1 MKNIEEILASLGI
14 TVPEDKAAEL
24 TKQVAENYKTIAE
37 HEKRVLALEGER
49 DGFKEKY
56 ETAQKTISGFEEMDI
71 DGVQKELGEYKKK
84 VEEMEAEHKKALHE
98 RDFSDAL
105 KNEIANIKFSSEAA
119 KKSIMAEVQAAGL
132 TLVDGKIMG
141 FNDFIAN
148 CKAKDASAFVDE
160 QTENLQNNKASFTRP
175 MNNNNNT
182 STKASMTEQIRSAMG
197 LKPEKGE

>member
-14 TVPEDKAAEL
+14 TVPEDKATEL
-24 TKQVAENYKTIAE
+24 TKLVAENYKTISE
-37 HEKRVLALEGER
+37 HEKRVQALEGER

-56 ETAQKTISGFEEMDI
+56 ETAQKTISGF
-71 DGVQKELGEYKKK
+71 
-84 VEEMEAEHKKALHE
+84 EEMEAEHKKALHE

>member
-14 TVPEDKAAEL
+14 TVSEDKAAEL
-24 TKQVAENYKTIAE
+24 TKLVAENYKTISE
-37 HEKRVLALEGER
+37 HEKRVQALEGER

-84 VEEMEAEHKKALHE
+84 VEEMEADHKRALYE

-105 KNEIANIKFSSEAA
+105 KNEISNIKFSSEAA

-148 CKAKDASAFVDE
+148 CKEKDASAFVDE

>member
-24 TKQVAENYKTIAE
+24 TKLVAENYKTISE
-37 HEKRVLALEGER
+37 HEKRVQALEGER

-84 VEEMEAEHKKALHE
+84 VEEMEAEHKKALYE

-105 KNEIANIKFSSEAA
+105 KNEISNIKFSSEAA

-141 FNDFIAN
+141 FNDFISN

-175 MNNNNNT
+175 INSNNNT